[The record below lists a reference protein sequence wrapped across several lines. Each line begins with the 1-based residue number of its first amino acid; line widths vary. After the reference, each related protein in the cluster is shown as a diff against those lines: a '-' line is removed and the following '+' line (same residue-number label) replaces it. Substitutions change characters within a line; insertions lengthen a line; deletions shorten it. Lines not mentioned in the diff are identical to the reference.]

1 MRENKYHFLLPLL
14 FALSSCSVSNN
25 TTRQAERLSVPPGM
39 VYVPA
44 GSVMMK
50 QTYGNSDTTDSS
62 EMKKVSLSAFYMDRA
77 EITNKQYRQFVEW
90 VRDSVAVTDYVKDK
104 KFFIN
109 RGKKDTTNRLINWGK
124 VDDKSLWKSH
134 NDKTQKALQGMYY
147 QGDER
152 TSAGNEVNP
161 GVLNYRWQTVTTRID
176 SKTKKRIKVVQKD
189 SVNVWPDESVWVNDF
204 PNSQNDFMVKT
215 YFAGKAFDE
224 YPVVGISWKQA
235 RAYAMWK
242 TKKWASYQ
250 YKKDNGKRL
259 QVPIDL
265 PTEAQWLYAATI
277 QSPKEIAAKQKELEQ
292 RQKESEKAGKSKK
305 KDSSKQQAA
314 KKKKPEAVAYGMN
327 FKQGEG
333 QYGDDGATYTSPAI
347 SFKPNYLG
355 LYNMNGNVSEWTLNA
370 YTMNWQGF
378 VNDLNPVLLYD
389 AKDTDP
395 DIVKRKVV
403 KGGSWKDPGSLA
415 SPDSRNSE
423 FQDVAKSYIGF
434 RCVMPALEVFN
445 QNPKK
450 SKKH

>member
-1 MRENKYHFLLPLL
+1 
-14 FALSSCSVSNN
+14 
-25 TTRQAERLSVPPGM
+25 
-39 VYVPA
+39 
-44 GSVMMK
+44 
-50 QTYGNSDTTDSS
+50 
-62 EMKKVSLSAFYMDRA
+62 
-77 EITNKQYRQFVEW
+77 
-90 VRDSVAVTDYVKDK
+90 
-104 KFFIN
+104 
-109 RGKKDTTNRLINWGK
+109 
-124 VDDKSLWKSH
+124 
-134 NDKTQKALQGMYY
+134 
-147 QGDER
+147 
-152 TSAGNEVNP
+152 
-161 GVLNYRWQTVTTRID
+161 
-176 SKTKKRIKVVQKD
+176 
-189 SVNVWPDESVWVNDF
+189 
-204 PNSQNDFMVKT
+204 
-215 YFAGKAFDE
+215 
-224 YPVVGISWKQA
+224 
-235 RAYAMWK
+235 
-242 TKKWASYQ
+242 
-250 YKKDNGKRL
+250 
-259 QVPIDL
+259 
-265 PTEAQWLYAATI
+265 
-277 QSPKEIAAKQKELEQ
+277 
-292 RQKESEKAGKSKK
+292 
-305 KDSSKQQAA
+305 
-314 KKKKPEAVAYGMN
+314 VAYGMN